1 MAVKEL
7 KMEVRNSGATFKEFA
22 FSVSADE
29 LKQVTNSVAAE
40 LANYVSIPGFRK
52 GKAPAAMVIKK
63 YNSDVKNEVMRKLI
77 ALAFSQI
84 EADKTLDILN
94 CSLAEPPQ
102 EFELDKD
109 FQFVLKAQIAPE
121 ISLPDYKEIR
131 VDVAAAAVTD
141 EEVNEKVEY
150 YRNMYGTYA
159 EVEGPAVA
167 DDMLKVSYTSDF
179 VLPENPPQGLARTVA
194 SDDNYLWLNDPEL
207 IPGSIKALTGAKVG
221 EEYSFAAEFPAD
233 WRDADLSG
241 KTVNYNVKVHG
252 IQRRSPVSEEELCK
266 RMQAENMDALKDMFR
281 TVSLREAESKRHNE
295 IVEKV
300 YNELDSKVPEFELPE
315 EILEGETDKELR
327 QLINQTV
334 KSEADA
340 EEFKKDMEN
349 HRAKAKELAKIKLRK
364 MLILRNIAKLEDISV
379 ANEELEAQISIMSRY
394 YGYKEDEFKR
404 MIEQNGSLEDLR
416 GDMLMSKVLDKLA
429 QYADK

>member
-7 KMEVRNSGATFKEFA
+7 KMSVRNSGATFKEFA

-40 LANYVSIPGFRK
+40 LANYVSIPGFRR
-52 GKAPAAMVIKK
+52 GKAPAAMVVKK
-63 YNSDVKNEVMRKLI
+63 YNGDVKNEVMRKLI

-84 EADKTLDILN
+84 EADKNLDILN

-109 FQFVLKAQIAPE
+109 FQFVLKAQLAPE
-121 ISLPDYKEIR
+121 ISLPDYKAIK
-131 VDVAAAAVTD
+131 VDAAAAAVTD
-141 EEVNEKVEY
+141 EEVNEKVNY

-179 VLPENPPQGLARTVA
+179 VLPENPPQGLTRTVA
-194 SDDNYLWLNDPEL
+194 SDDNYLWLNEPEL
-207 IPGSIKALTGAKVG
+207 IPGSIKALTGAEVG
-221 EEYSFAAEFPAD
+221 KEYSFAAQFPTE
-233 WRDADLSG
+233 WRDADLAG

-266 RMQAENMDALKDMFR
+266 RMQAENIDALKDMFR
-281 TVSLREAESKRHNE
+281 TVSLREAENKRHNE

-315 EILEGETDKELR
+315 EILEAETDKELR
-327 QLINQTV
+327 QIINQTV

-349 HRAKAKELAKIKLRK
+349 QRAKAKDLAKIKLRK

>member
-84 EADKTLDILN
+84 EADKNLDILN

-121 ISLPDYKEIR
+121 ISLPDYKEIK

-179 VLPENPPQGLARTVA
+179 VLPENPPQ
-194 SDDNYLWLNDPEL
+194 
-207 IPGSIKALTGAKVG
+207 
-221 EEYSFAAEFPAD
+221 
-233 WRDADLSG
+233 
-241 KTVNYNVKVHG
+241 
-252 IQRRSPVSEEELCK
+252 
-266 RMQAENMDALKDMFR
+266 
-281 TVSLREAESKRHNE
+281 
-295 IVEKV
+295 
-300 YNELDSKVPEFELPE
+300 
-315 EILEGETDKELR
+315 
-327 QLINQTV
+327 
-334 KSEADA
+334 
-340 EEFKKDMEN
+340 
-349 HRAKAKELAKIKLRK
+349 
-364 MLILRNIAKLEDISV
+364 
-379 ANEELEAQISIMSRY
+379 
-394 YGYKEDEFKR
+394 
-404 MIEQNGSLEDLR
+404 
-416 GDMLMSKVLDKLA
+416 
-429 QYADK
+429 